1 MVMSMTGFGRGK
13 AEDESREITIE
24 LKTVNN
30 RYLDINLRMPRSLST
45 LEEDIRKRIQKKLSR
60 GRVEVYISYI
70 NKSQEQLAVALNEP
84 VAEAYY
90 SAYLDLASK
99 FQLDSKP
106 DLEVLSNI
114 DDIFIITKL
123 EEDAEALKGLLFSAL
138 DEALEVVIDMRGKEG
153 RFLAEDL
160 ETRSQLIENMVDAVE
175 QRSPIVVE
183 EYRQKL
189 EQRMKELLNGTELDE
204 TRFQM
209 EVAYFAD
216 RSNITEETVRIKSHL
231 AQLRQ
236 TLKSG
241 GSIGRKLDF
250 IVQELNREA
259 NTIGSKSSDIAI
271 TNYVVDIKSEI
282 EKIREQVQNIE

>member
-13 AEDESREITIE
+13 AEYENREITIE

-30 RYLDINLRMPRSLST
+30 RYLDINVRMPRSLST

-70 NKSQEQLAVALNEP
+70 NKAEEQITVTLNES
-84 VAEAYY
+84 VAESYY
-90 SAYLDLASK
+90 SAYLKLVEK
-99 FQLDSKP
+99 YQLDSKP
-106 DLEVLSNI
+106 DLALLSNI
-114 DDIFIITKL
+114 DDIFIITKP
-123 EEDAEALKGLLFSAL
+123 EENTESLKGLLFSAL
-138 DEALEVVIDMRGKEG
+138 DQALEVVLNMREKEG

-160 ETRSQLIENMVDAVE
+160 EVRCQLIQNMLDDIE
-175 QRSPIVVE
+175 KRSPTVVE

-189 EQRMKELLNGTELDE
+189 KQRMKELLSSSELDE

-216 RSNITEETVRIKSHL
+216 RSNITEEIVRIKSHL

-236 TLKSG
+236 TLKSD

-259 NTIGSKSSDIAI
+259 NTIGSKSTDVTI
-271 TNYVVDIKSEI
+271 TNYVVDMKSEI

>member
-13 AEDESREITIE
+13 AEDNNREITIE

-60 GRVEVYISYI
+60 GRVEVFVSYI
-70 NKSQEQLAVALNEP
+70 NNAQEQVDVTLNES

-90 SAYLDLASK
+90 SAYLKLADK
-99 FQLDSKP
+99 FHLDSKP
-106 DLEVLSNI
+106 DLSVLSDI
-114 DDIFIITKL
+114 DDIFVITKQ
-123 EEDAEALKGLLFSAL
+123 EEDVDFLKALLFSAL
-138 DEALEVVIDMRGKEG
+138 DEALNVVVDMREKEG
-153 RFLAEDL
+153 RFLTKDL
-160 ETRSQLIENMVDAVE
+160 ETRIQLIENMVVAIE

-183 EYRQKL
+183 ECRQRL
-189 EQRMKELLNGTELDE
+189 EQRMKVLLNGTELDE
-204 TRFQM
+204 TRFET

-216 RSNITEETVRIKSHL
+216 RSNITEEIVRIKSHL
-231 AQLRQ
+231 AQFLQ
-236 TLKSG
+236 TLNSG

-259 NTIGSKSSDIAI
+259 NTIGSKSSDITI
-271 TNYVVDIKSEI
+271 TNYVVDMKSEI
-282 EKIREQVQNIE
+282 EKIREQIQNIE